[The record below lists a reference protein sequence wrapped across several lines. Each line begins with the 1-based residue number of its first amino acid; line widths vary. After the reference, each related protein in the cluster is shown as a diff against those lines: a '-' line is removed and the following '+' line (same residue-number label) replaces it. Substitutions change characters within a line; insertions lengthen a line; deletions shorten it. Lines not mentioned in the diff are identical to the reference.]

1 MEALVLAVAWTK
13 DQRPLL
19 DLRPREAF
27 QRAHLKGSTSLP
39 YALLL
44 HRGASSS
51 DAHDADGDVDDTAD
65 ILPLVCGKLQSA
77 RDTTAGQ

>member
-44 HRGASSS
+44 HRGACP
-51 DAHDADGDVDDTAD
+51 
-65 ILPLVCGKLQSA
+65 PLVNEPSSVLQ
-77 RDTTAGQ
+77 